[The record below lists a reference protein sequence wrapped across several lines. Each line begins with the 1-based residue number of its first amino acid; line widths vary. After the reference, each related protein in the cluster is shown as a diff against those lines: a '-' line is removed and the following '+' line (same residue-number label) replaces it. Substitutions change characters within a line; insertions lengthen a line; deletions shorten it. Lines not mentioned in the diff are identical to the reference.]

1 MHPKITDY
9 RLPTTDYRLPTSDKR
24 LATSDWRLATSDYRL
39 LTTRYRVMK
48 TELHPASSR
57 GTADHGWLKTAFS
70 FSFAGYYNPARIH
83 FGALRVLNDD
93 FIAAGMGFGKHPH
106 DNMEIVTIPMKG
118 AVAHED
124 SMGTNGII
132 NAGDVQIMSA
142 GTGIYHSEFNAS
154 QTEALELF
162 QIWVMPKLKN
172 ITPRYDQRTYNTADF
187 KGQWKTVVSPLG
199 SDIDSLQVNQDT
211 YFNITELAEGESVN
225 YALQGAQQGA
235 FVFVIEGGI
244 EVAGEKLG
252 RRDAIGI
259 SQTETIEVK
268 ALSADTKVL
277 LIEVP
282 MVW

>member
-1 MHPKITDY
+1 
-9 RLPTTDYRLPTSDKR
+9 
-24 LATSDWRLATSDYRL
+24 
-39 LTTRYRVMK
+39 
-48 TELHPASSR
+48 
-57 GTADHGWLKTAFS
+57 
-70 FSFAGYYNPARIH
+70 
-83 FGALRVLNDD
+83 
-93 FIAAGMGFGKHPH
+93 
-106 DNMEIVTIPMKG
+106 MEIVTIPMKG

-142 GTGIYHSEFNAS
+142 GSGIYHSEFNAS

-172 ITPRYDQRTYNTADF
+172 ITPRYDQRSYNAADF

-199 SDIDSLQVNQDT
+199 TDIDSLQVNQDT
-211 YFNITELAEGESVN
+211 YFNLTELNAGESLS
-225 YALQGAQQGA
+225 YALHGAQQGA

-244 EVAGEKLG
+244 EVVGEKLG

-259 SQTETIEVK
+259 SQTESIEVQ
-268 ALSADTKVL
+268 AATADTKVL

>member
-1 MHPKITDY
+1 
-9 RLPTTDYRLPTSDKR
+9 
-24 LATSDWRLATSDYRL
+24 
-39 LTTRYRVMK
+39 MK

-142 GTGIYHSEFNAS
+142 GSGIYHSEFNAS
-154 QTEALELF
+154 QTEGLELF

-172 ITPRYDQRTYNTADF
+172 ITPRYDQRSYNAADF

-199 SDIDSLQVNQDT
+199 TDVDSLQVNQDT
-211 YFNITELAEGESVN
+211 YFNITELNEGESLS
-225 YALQGAQQGA
+225 YALHGAQQGA

-259 SQTETIEVK
+259 SQTESIEVQ
-268 ALSADTKVL
+268 AATADTKVL

>member
-1 MHPKITDY
+1 MKNTILHKA
-9 RLPTTDYRLPTSDKR
+9 S
-24 LATSDWRLATSDYRL
+24 
-39 LTTRYRVMK
+39 TRG
-48 TELHPASSR
+48 H
-57 GTADHGWLKTAFS
+57 ADHGWLNAHHT
-70 FSFAGYYNPARIH
+70 FSFASYYNPDRVQ
-83 FGALRVLNDD
+83 FGVLRVLNDD
-93 FIAAGMGFGKHPH
+93 IVASGMGFGTHPH

-142 GTGIYHSEFNAS
+142 GSGIYHSEFNAS

-172 ITPRYDQRTYNTADF
+172 ITPRYDQRTYKTEDF

-199 SDIDSLQVNQDT
+199 TDIDSLQVNQDT
-211 YFNITELAEGESVN
+211 YFNITELATGESLS
-225 YALQGAQQGA
+225 YALHGAQQGA

-244 EVAGEKLG
+244 EVAGEKLSK
-252 RRDAIGI
+252 RDAMGI
-259 SQTETIEVK
+259 SQTDSIKVK
-268 ALSADTKVL
+268 SISAETKVL

>member
-1 MHPKITDY
+1 MTKKKGYATAAFGNLINNDIDELKELDILGFNHLPNTQSKIMENTI
-9 RLPTTDYRLPTSDKR
+9 LHTS
-24 LATSDWRLATSDYRL
+24 
-39 LTTRYRVMK
+39 
-48 TELHPASSR
+48 ESR
-57 GTADHGWLKTAFS
+57 GDANHGWLHSKHT
-70 FSFAGYYNPARIH
+70 FSFANYYNPERMH
-83 FGALRVLNDD
+83 FGVLRVLNDD
-93 FIAAGMGFGKHPH
+93 TVAAGMGFGTHPH

-142 GTGIYHSEFNAS
+142 GSGIYHSEFNAS
-154 QTEALELF
+154 QTEGLELF

-172 ITPRYDQRTYNTADF
+172 ITPRYDQRTYNPADF

-199 SDIDSLQVNQDT
+199 TDIDSLQVNQDT
-211 YFNITELAEGESVN
+211 YFNMTEISEGESLS
-225 YALQGAQQGA
+225 YALHGAQQGA

-259 SQTETIEVK
+259 SETETIEVK
-268 ALSADTKVL
+268 ASTAGTKVL

>member
-1 MHPKITDY
+1 
-9 RLPTTDYRLPTSDKR
+9 
-24 LATSDWRLATSDYRL
+24 
-39 LTTRYRVMK
+39 MK

-93 FIAAGMGFGKHPH
+93 YIAAGMGFGKHPH

-142 GTGIYHSEFNAS
+142 GSGIYHSEFNAS

-172 ITPRYDQRTYNTADF
+172 ITPRYDQRSYNAADF

-199 SDIDSLQVNQDT
+199 TDIDSLQVNQDT
-211 YFNITELAEGESVN
+211 YFNLTELNAGESLS
-225 YALQGAQQGA
+225 YALHGAQQGA

-259 SQTETIEVK
+259 SQTENIEVQ
-268 ALSADTKVL
+268 AATADTKVL

>member
-1 MHPKITDY
+1 
-9 RLPTTDYRLPTSDKR
+9 
-24 LATSDWRLATSDYRL
+24 
-39 LTTRYRVMK
+39 MK
-48 TELHPASSR
+48 TILHSSASR
-57 GTADHGWLKTAFS
+57 GTADHGWLKTAHT
-70 FSFAGYYNPARIH
+70 FSFAGFYNPERVH
-83 FGALRVLNDD
+83 YGVLRVLNDD
-93 FIAAGMGFGKHPH
+93 WIAGGTGFGKHPH

-142 GTGIYHSEFNAS
+142 GSGIYHSEFNAS

-172 ITPRYDQRTYNTADF
+172 ITPRYDQRSYNAADF

-199 SDIDSLQVNQDT
+199 TDIDSLQLNQDT
-211 YFNITELAEGESVN
+211 YFNITELNAGESLS
-225 YALQGAQQGA
+225 YALHGAQQGA

-244 EVAGEKLG
+244 EVAGEKLR

-259 SQTETIEVK
+259 SQTDTIEVM
-268 ALSADTKVL
+268 ASAANTKVL

>member
-1 MHPKITDY
+1 
-9 RLPTTDYRLPTSDKR
+9 
-24 LATSDWRLATSDYRL
+24 
-39 LTTRYRVMK
+39 MK
-48 TELHPASSR
+48 TDLHLASSR

-142 GTGIYHSEFNAS
+142 GSGIYHSEFNAS
-154 QTEALELF
+154 QTEGLELF

-172 ITPRYDQRTYNTADF
+172 ITPRYDQRTYNPADF

-199 SDIDSLQVNQDT
+199 TDIDSLQVNQDT
-211 YFNITELAEGESVN
+211 YFNITEIAEGESLS
-225 YALQGAQQGA
+225 YALHGAQQGA

-244 EVAGEKLG
+244 EVAGENLG

-259 SQTETIEVK
+259 SQTDTIDVK
-268 ALSADTKVL
+268 ASAAGTKVL